1 MGVFVF
7 CFTAKIIYAL
17 IISAEVSNKKIF
29 FDCKTFE
36 ILDLILPVLLEIL
49 PISLVYYLHN
59 RFIGRTESLRISVL
73 LQSRSI
79 SSNTYENLATDS
91 SIRSV

>member
-17 IISAEVSNKKIF
+17 IFYSKFLNLSNPRE
-29 FDCKTFE
+29 CKTFE
-36 ILDLILPVLLEIL
+36 ILDLTLPVLLEIL

-73 LQSRSI
+73 LHSRSI
-79 SSNTYENLATDS
+79 SSNTYENLATDNS
-91 SIRSV
+91 SRSV